1 VRVNNFL
8 ARIGRALTTPLFSGS
23 GGASGL
29 GGWNMRGLS
38 ALLGMPVIDPEN
50 EVGELWRSSI
60 PFSCLKWEQRA
71 SIELGCVVQRND
83 ANGEWVN
90 DARHSA
96 LVVLRNPNPF
106 HSTAQFW
113 DCVRWDWHL
122 DGNAYIWKERS
133 ASGKMIR
140 LWWIPSWMIEPRWEE
155 GGTEFISCYEYSV
168 NGQVFALPVSDVIH
182 LRNGLDP
189 RWQGRKGLSD
199 FAAVHREVLSDD
211 EAAVLV
217 ASLMKNGGMPGV
229 IISPK
234 SAGAGS
240 GMPAQMNKEQR
251 AEFGEYWNE
260 NFSGSNRGKPFIQ
273 SIPVDV
279 QFPAYNPQQLVLD
292 KVRAIPEQRIAGAF
306 GLPLSVLQLGSGLVN
321 SNSKAN
327 KSDDREQAYESC
339 IIPNSMMIAEQF
351 SRQFLPEFGSDT
363 TFTRVWFDA
372 SNVRCLQADE
382 DALAKRLV
390 VACGGPYMT
399 PNEAR
404 KRAKLAVI
412 EGGDELRT
420 AKTNT
425 DKTTNSE
432 ELATDTSNEDE
443 PAPTEQESEE
453 AQ

>member
-1 VRVNNFL
+1 
-8 ARIGRALTTPLFSGS
+8 
-23 GGASGL
+23 
-29 GGWNMRGLS
+29 
-38 ALLGMPVIDPEN
+38 
-50 EVGELWRSSI
+50 
-60 PFSCLKWEQRA
+60 
-71 SIELGCVVQRND
+71 
-83 ANGEWVN
+83 
-90 DARHSA
+90 
-96 LVVLRNPNPF
+96 
-106 HSTAQFW
+106 
-113 DCVRWDWHL
+113 
-122 DGNAYIWKERS
+122 
-133 ASGKMIR
+133 
-140 LWWIPSWMIEPRWEE
+140 
-155 GGTEFISCYEYSV
+155 
-168 NGQVFALPVSDVIH
+168 
-182 LRNGLDP
+182 
-189 RWQGRKGLSD
+189 
-199 FAAVHREVLSDD
+199 
-211 EAAVLV
+211 
-217 ASLMKNGGMPGV
+217 
-229 IISPK
+229 
-234 SAGAGS
+234 
-240 GMPAQMNKEQR
+240 
-251 AEFGEYWNE
+251 
-260 NFSGSNRGKPFIQ
+260 
-273 SIPVDV
+273 
-279 QFPAYNPQQLVLD
+279 
-292 KVRAIPEQRIAGAF
+292 
-306 GLPLSVLQLGSGLVN
+306 VN

-453 AQ
+453 TQ